1 MNFAYTTNRTDIWVI
16 HADQAGDPINNR
28 GELNVGGWRYP
39 HNVLDPI
46 PDGHNKPPWFI
57 STQFGQMYATCW
69 YTFEA
74 LTDSLIAAGETPPP
88 FGLIAVAVG
97 GTKIAQWVEWEA
109 QSECKNVT
117 CCDGID
123 CTQSP
128 GSNPHP
134 YVPITHDACPGNG
147 GLYNGLIAPLVNTT
161 IKGWLWVSASMS
173 ASAGA

>member
-1 MNFAYTTNRTDIWVI
+1 MPLNLHALSLPDDTFAHQIEATS
-16 HADQAGDPINNR
+16 P
-28 GELNVGGWRYP
+28 GGM
-39 HNVLDPI
+39 LA
-46 PDGHNKPPWFI
+46 
-57 STQFGQMYATCW
+57 ATC
-69 YTFEA
+69 
-74 LTDSLIAAGETPPP
+74 TDTAVLCGSHGSACWPRYG
-88 FGLIAVAVG
+88 AVALG

-161 IKGWLWVSASMS
+161 VKGWLWVSASTS
-173 ASAGA
+173 ASAAA